1 VGKEASH
8 HSRSQDEI
16 NQILVEKARG
26 GLTVTRLKGGD
37 PFLFGRGGE
46 EAAYLAQLEVEF
58 ELVPGVTSAIAVPA
72 YAGIPVTHR
81 SVNGSL
87 HIVTG
92 HENVEGLGPD
102 IDWSVLAGSR
112 GTIVFL
118 MGIGNLAAIVGR
130 LMSSGLAASTPIA
143 MIRWGTVP
151 EQQTLIS
158 TLENVVADVKR
169 AAFGAPAVA
178 VVGEVVNLR
187 ETIAWAEKRP
197 LFGVRAAVTRPEG
210 QGEELA
216 SALRRMGAEVV
227 TTPTIRIREKTLSDE
242 ARDELH
248 ALADGKY
255 QWVIFTSAS
264 AVRIFGAWLFQ
275 SQLDARALAHSRIA
289 AIGERTAESLRE
301 IGIHADLVPSTASQE
316 GLVGSMSTHVG
327 DRVLIPRAS
336 VAREVL
342 EKELAARAIDVKVLP
357 LYDTR
362 PDRDG
367 IAKLRK
373 LLTRGRVHLVTFTS
387 ASTVEMI
394 CQAVKAEDIPKLFAD
409 VTIASIGPAT
419 TEAIQ
424 SLGLT
429 AHIQPEKSNAKE
441 LAVAVRKWYEDMK
454 ADVTRSR

>member
-1 VGKEASH
+1 
-8 HSRSQDEI
+8 
-16 NQILVEKARG
+16 
-26 GLTVTRLKGGD
+26 
-37 PFLFGRGGE
+37 
-46 EAAYLAQLEVEF
+46 
-58 ELVPGVTSAIAVPA
+58 VTSAIAVPA

-92 HENVEGLGPD
+92 HENVEGVGPD
-102 IDWSVLAGSR
+102 IDWSILAGSR

-118 MGIGNLAAIVGR
+118 MGISNLSVIVSR
-130 LMSSGLAASTPIA
+130 LISSGLAASTPIA

-158 TLENVVADVKR
+158 TLGEVVNDVKR
-169 AAFGAPAVA
+169 HAFGAPAVA

-187 ETIAWAEKRP
+187 EKVAWAEKRP
-197 LFGVRAAVTRPEG
+197 MFGVRAAITRPEG

-216 SALRRMGAEVV
+216 RALRRMGAEVV
-227 TTPTIRIREKTLSDE
+227 TTPTIRIRERTLSDE
-242 ARDELH
+242 ARDELR

-255 QWVIFTSAS
+255 QWVIFTSSS
-264 AVRIFGAWLFQ
+264 AVRIFGSWLFQ
-275 SQLDARALAHSRIA
+275 AQLDARALAHARIA

-301 IGIHADLVPSTASQE
+301 IGIQPDLVPSTASQE

-327 DRVLIPRAS
+327 DRVLIPRAAI
-336 VAREVL
+336 ARDVL
-342 EKELAARAIDVKVLP
+342 EKELAARALDVKILP

-373 LLTRGRVHLVTFTS
+373 LLTRGRVQLVTFTS
-387 ASTVEMI
+387 ASTVETL
-394 CQAVKAEDIPKLFAD
+394 CQAIKTEDIPKLFAD

-419 TEAIQ
+419 TEAVQ
-424 SLGLT
+424 ALGLT
-429 AHIQPEKSNAKE
+429 AHIQSAKSNVRE
-441 LAVAVRKWYEDMK
+441 LATAIRQWFEDMK
-454 ADVTRSR
+454 ADQTRSR